1 MERALAR
8 VAPGS
13 SVEDGWAVNA
23 EPIPPRPDGTSP
35 SEAPGPTPSRL
46 GATRLADRP
55 AVTWT
60 WWEAVGVYLG
70 AFLVAGFATLPI
82 FRLLDDEDLA
92 TIVGSLVAS
101 LVAVGIVLLWLGRLH
116 PGWRREMGFPD
127 RWGPDVRAGIIF
139 GIGLYP
145 VVVVGVGLLLTLL
158 FQLLS
163 GETVQAPEQVPQ
175 GLTPIGVAT
184 TLLYGVV
191 VAPLAEELFFRGVLF
206 RAVRD
211 RHGFWAGA
219 LASGV
224 AFGLIHYIPGPA
236 IDALLLMSVM
246 VFTGIGFAYIY
257 ERRGTI
263 VAPVVAHATFN
274 VIGLSL
280 IYAIR

>member
-1 MERALAR
+1 
-8 VAPGS
+8 
-13 SVEDGWAVNA
+13 VETT
-23 EPIPPRPDGTSP
+23 GTM
-35 SEAPGPTPSRL
+35 R
-46 GATRLADRP
+46 RLAERP

-70 AFLVAGFATLPI
+70 AFVVSGFVTLPI
-82 FRLLDDEDLA
+82 FRLIDDEDLA
-92 TIVGSLVAS
+92 TIVGSLAAA
-101 LVAVGIVLLWLGRLH
+101 LVILGLVLLWLSRAH
-116 PGWRREMGFPD
+116 PGWTDAMGFPE
-127 RWGPDVRAGIIF
+127 RWGPDVRAGTVF

-145 VVVVGVGLLLTLL
+145 VIVLGFGLVLTLV

-175 GLTPIGVAT
+175 DLSPLGVVAT
-184 TLLYGVV
+184 LVYGVL
-191 VAPLAEELFFRGVLF
+191 VAPVAEELFFRGVLF

-211 RHGFWAGA
+211 RRGFWAGA
-219 LASGV
+219 VASGL

-236 IDALLLMSVM
+236 VDALLLMTVM

-263 VAPVVAHATFN
+263 VAPIAAHMTFN
-274 VIGLSL
+274 VIGLTL